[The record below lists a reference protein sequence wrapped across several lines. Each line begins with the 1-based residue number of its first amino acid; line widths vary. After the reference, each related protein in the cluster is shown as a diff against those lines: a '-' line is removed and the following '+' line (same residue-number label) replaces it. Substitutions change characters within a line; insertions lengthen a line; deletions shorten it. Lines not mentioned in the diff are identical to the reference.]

1 MEPEWTRNI
10 PSSTICNFFYAFYV
24 AYVVLFI
31 IAAVTTVIAFFHM
44 KKLGLTGVMLA
55 VQGLV
60 VSGIAGTMM
69 LFNYLV
75 CDRALIGKSV
85 NAL

>member
-1 MEPEWTRNI
+1 MEPEWMRSI
-10 PSSTICNFFYAFYV
+10 PSTTICNFFYAFYV
-24 AYVVLFI
+24 VYVFLFL
-31 IAAVTTVIAFFHM
+31 IAVVSAVMALFNM
-44 KKLGLTGVMLA
+44 KKFGLMGVLLV

-75 CDRALIGKSV
+75 CDRALLAKG
-85 NAL
+85 A